1 MMVVFKT
8 LIKIVGRFHGIKTFL
23 ISPIPLE
30 TFRQFLE
37 DEFDDRT
44 YANNIIQGRAISDA
58 LARLADGINLLDKE
72 LHSQVGLPF
81 CRFLRLIIMLTVV
94 TEQGTKRSLEL
105 KKIVIAI

>member
-1 MMVVFKT
+1 M
-8 LIKIVGRFHGIKTFL
+8 
-23 ISPIPLE
+23 
-30 TFRQFLE
+30 E

-72 LHSQVGLPF
+72 LHSQVGLPS

-94 TEQGTKRSLEL
+94 KVHVVVTEQGPKRSRKL
-105 KKIVIAI
+105 KKIFIAI

>member
-1 MMVVFKT
+1 MVLK
-8 LIKIVGRFHGIKTFL
+8 LFL

-72 LHSQVGLPF
+72 LHSQVRLSS
-81 CRFLRLIIMLTVV
+81 CRFLRLKIMLKVVKVHVVV
-94 TEQGTKRSLEL
+94 TEQGTKRSLKL
-105 KKIVIAI
+105 KKIFIAI